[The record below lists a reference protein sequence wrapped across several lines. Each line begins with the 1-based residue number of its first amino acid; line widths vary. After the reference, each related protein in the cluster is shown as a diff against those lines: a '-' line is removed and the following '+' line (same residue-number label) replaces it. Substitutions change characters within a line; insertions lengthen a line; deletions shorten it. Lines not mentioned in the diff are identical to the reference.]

1 MIDHATVEK
10 IFDVANIVDV
20 VQDFVSL
27 KKRGV
32 NYIGLCPFHNE
43 KTPSFTVSPSKGIF
57 KCFGCG
63 KGGNAVTFIMEQE
76 HLSYYEA
83 LLFLAKKYHIEVV
96 EKELTAEEIQQKT
109 EAESL
114 LVLNTFAQKYFS
126 DTLLNHKEGKAIGMA
141 YFKERGFRE
150 DIIDRFKLGY
160 SLEQRDAFTQ
170 NAIKNGFKKDYLV
183 KSGLTIQGENHSFDR
198 FSGRVMFPIFGLSGK
213 IIGFGGRTLK
223 KDKQT
228 AKYVNSPE
236 SEIYHKSK
244 VLYGL
249 YQARQ
254 AIVQHNKCYLVEGYA
269 DVISMHQV
277 GIENTIAS
285 SGTSLTVDQI
295 RLMKRFTPNVT
306 ILYDGDAAGIKA
318 SIRGIDMVLEEGLNV
333 KVLLLPDGE
342 DPDSFAQKHGAS
354 EFEQY
359 IAQNES
365 DFISFKIKLLLEDT
379 QGDPIKKAG
388 LITEVVR
395 SIAIIPDII
404 TRSVY
409 VRECAAN
416 LDVGEQ
422 VIYAEIA
429 KIRRTKTEQKYG
441 WQKTESEKKRQEPA
455 ASSSIVISDPS
466 EIIEKDIIRLLL
478 NYGNNILF
486 VLKDEEG
493 NEQQISVASY
503 IIHELTADELELQN
517 PVFNQIYEE
526 IQQALTQ
533 NTPIDNKYFV
543 HHPDKEI
550 AQLAADLL
558 SNSYHLS
565 KMWKVD
571 LIFEDTLKKWVLDI
585 IMSFKNQKILTVLRQ
600 TQNQLIRAQQEKD
613 LEEIEELQDK
623 FMVLNDCKKRLSKE
637 RVILY

>member
-114 LVLNTFAQKYFS
+114 LVLNSFAQKYFS
-126 DTLLNHKEGKAIGMA
+126 DTLINHKEGKAIGMA

-388 LITEVVR
+388 LIAEVVR

-429 KIRRTKTEQKYG
+429 KIRRTKAEQKYG
-441 WQKTESEKKRQEPA
+441 WQKTESGKKSQEPA
-455 ASSSIVISDPS
+455 SSSSIVISDPS

-493 NEQQISVASY
+493 NAQQISVASY

-517 PVFNQIYEE
+517 PVFKQIYEE

-571 LIFEDTLKKWVLDI
+571 ILFDDTLKKWVLDT

-600 TQNQLIRAQQEKD
+600 TQNQLIRAQEEKD

-623 FMVLNDCKKRLSKE
+623 YMVLNDCKKRLSKE

>member
-114 LVLNTFAQKYFS
+114 LVLNSFAQKYFS
-126 DTLLNHKEGKAIGMA
+126 DTLINHKEGKAIGMA

-388 LITEVVR
+388 LIAEVVR

-429 KIRRTKTEQKYG
+429 KIRRTKAEQKYG
-441 WQKTESEKKRQEPA
+441 WQKTESGKKSQEPA
-455 ASSSIVISDPS
+455 SSSSIVISDPS

-493 NEQQISVASY
+493 NAQQISVASY
-503 IIHELTADELELQN
+503 IIHELTAD
-517 PVFNQIYEE
+517 
-526 IQQALTQ
+526 
-533 NTPIDNKYFV
+533 
-543 HHPDKEI
+543 
-550 AQLAADLL
+550 
-558 SNSYHLS
+558 
-565 KMWKVD
+565 
-571 LIFEDTLKKWVLDI
+571 
-585 IMSFKNQKILTVLRQ
+585 
-600 TQNQLIRAQQEKD
+600 
-613 LEEIEELQDK
+613 
-623 FMVLNDCKKRLSKE
+623 
-637 RVILY
+637 

>member
-114 LVLNTFAQKYFS
+114 LVLNSFAQKYFS
-126 DTLLNHKEGKAIGMA
+126 DTLINHKEGKAIGMA

-150 DIIDRFKLGY
+150 GIIDRFKLGY

-429 KIRRTKTEQKYG
+429 KIRRTKAEQKYG

-455 ASSSIVISDPS
+455 ASPSIVISDPS

-478 NYGNNILF
+478 NYGNHILF

-517 PVFNQIYEE
+517 PVFKQIYEE

-571 LIFEDTLKKWVLDI
+571 IIFDDTLKKWVLDT

-600 TQNQLIRAQQEKD
+600 TQNQLIRAQEEKD

-623 FMVLNDCKKRLSKE
+623 YMVLNDCKKRLSKE

>member
-1 MIDHATVEK
+1 
-10 IFDVANIVDV
+10 
-20 VQDFVSL
+20 
-27 KKRGV
+27 
-32 NYIGLCPFHNE
+32 
-43 KTPSFTVSPSKGIF
+43 
-57 KCFGCG
+57 
-63 KGGNAVTFIMEQE
+63 
-76 HLSYYEA
+76 
-83 LLFLAKKYHIEVV
+83 
-96 EKELTAEEIQQKT
+96 
-109 EAESL
+109 
-114 LVLNTFAQKYFS
+114 
-126 DTLLNHKEGKAIGMA
+126 
-141 YFKERGFRE
+141 
-150 DIIDRFKLGY
+150 
-160 SLEQRDAFTQ
+160 
-170 NAIKNGFKKDYLV
+170 
-183 KSGLTIQGENHSFDR
+183 
-198 FSGRVMFPIFGLSGK
+198 
-213 IIGFGGRTLK
+213 
-223 KDKQT
+223 
-228 AKYVNSPE
+228 VNSPE

-388 LITEVVR
+388 LIAEVVR

-429 KIRRTKTEQKYG
+429 KIRRTKAEQKYG
-441 WQKTESEKKRQEPA
+441 WQKTESGKKSQEPA
-455 ASSSIVISDPS
+455 SSSSIVISDPS

-493 NEQQISVASY
+493 NAQQISVASY

-517 PVFNQIYEE
+517 PVFKQIYEE

-571 LIFEDTLKKWVLDI
+571 ILFDDTLKKWVLDT

-600 TQNQLIRAQQEKD
+600 TQNQLIRAQEEKD

-623 FMVLNDCKKRLSKE
+623 YMVLNDCKKRLSKE

>member
-114 LVLNTFAQKYFS
+114 LVLNSFAQKYFS
-126 DTLLNHKEGKAIGMA
+126 DTLINHKEGKAIGMA

-429 KIRRTKTEQKYG
+429 KIRRTKAEQKYG

-455 ASSSIVISDPS
+455 ASPSIVISDPS

-478 NYGNNILF
+478 NYGNHILF

-517 PVFNQIYEE
+517 PVFKQIYEE

-571 LIFEDTLKKWVLDI
+571 IIFDDTLKKWVLDT

-600 TQNQLIRAQQEKD
+600 TQNQLIRAQEEKD

-623 FMVLNDCKKRLSKE
+623 YMVLNDCKKRLSKE